1 MEPIVEKGCGLDVGQ
16 ESVVACLMTGS
27 VGERPRKELRTFPTF
42 TAELERM
49 RDWLLAEGCTHVAM
63 ESTGP
68 YWVPIYVVLEQ
79 AQHFELVV
87 GNAQHIRN
95 VPGRKTD
102 VKDAEWLADLL
113 RHGLIR
119 KSFVPPRP
127 FRDLRDLLRYRR
139 ALVNAGSAER
149 NRLLKLLESANI
161 KLASVASDAFG
172 VSGMLILKALLRG
185 DSTPE
190 QMAELAKGRLRHKLE
205 ALKLA
210 LRGNLDAHHRSMLET
225 QIRRIE
231 AAERDLVGLDQLIDA
246 RLEPYREKHDLLMQI
261 PGVDWVTAA
270 VLIAELGVDMS
281 VFPTAKH
288 AAAWTGVCPGNNKTG
303 GKARHAAAR
312 KGNVYLKT
320 ALVQAAHAAAH
331 TKGSYFRNKYFR
343 LKIRLGAK
351 RAALAIAHK
360 ILIAAYHMLS
370 TGKPYA
376 ELGETYLD
384 RRDKRG
390 VATSLIRRLRHLG
403 YTVLITEEATA

>member
-1 MEPIVEKGCGLDVGQ
+1 MEPIVETGCGLDVGQ
-16 ESVVACLMTGS
+16 ESVVACLMTGPA
-27 VGERPRKELRTFPTF
+27 GKKPRKELRTFGTF
-42 TAELERM
+42 TVELERM
-49 RDWLLAEGCTHVAM
+49 REWLLAEGCTHVAM

-79 AQHFELVV
+79 AQRFELVV

-139 ALVNAGSAER
+139 ALINAGSAER

-161 KLASVASDAFG
+161 KLASVASDVFG
-172 VSGMLILKALLRG
+172 ASGMLMLKALLRG
-185 DSTPE
+185 GSTPE
-190 QMAELAKGRLRHKLE
+190 QMAELAKGRLRQKLE
-205 ALKLA
+205 PLRLA
-210 LRGNLDAHHRSMLET
+210 LRGNLDPHHRSMLET

-246 RLEPYREKHDLLMQI
+246 RLEPYRDKHDLLMQI
-261 PGVDWVTAA
+261 PGVEWVTAA
-270 VLIAELGVDMS
+270 VLIAELGIDMS

-288 AAAWTGVCPGNNKTG
+288 VAAWAGVCPGNNKTG
-303 GKARHAAAR
+303 GKARRAASR

-331 TKGSYFRNKYFR
+331 TKGSYLRNKYFR
-343 LKIRLGAK
+343 LRARLGAK

-370 TGKPYA
+370 TGQPYN
-376 ELGETYLD
+376 ELGEFYLD

>member
-139 ALVNAGSAER
+139 ALINAGSAER

-161 KLASVASDAFG
+161 KLASVASDVFG
-172 VSGMLILKALLRG
+172 ASGMLMLKALLRG
-185 DSTPE
+185 GSTPE
-190 QMAELAKGRLRHKLE
+190 QMAELAKGRLRQKLE
-205 ALKLA
+205 PLRLA
-210 LRGNLDAHHRSMLET
+210 LRGNLDPHHRSMLET

-246 RLEPYREKHDLLMQI
+246 RLEPYRDKHDLLMQI
-261 PGVDWVTAA
+261 PGVDWVRAA
-270 VLIAELGVDMS
+270 VLIAELGIDMS

-288 AAAWTGVCPGNNKTG
+288 VAAWAGGCPGNNKTG
-303 GKARHAAAR
+303 GKAKRAAAR

-331 TKGSYFRNKYFR
+331 TKGSYFKNKYFR
-343 LKIRLGAK
+343 LRARLGAK
-351 RAALAIAHK
+351 RAALAIGHK
-360 ILIAAYHMLS
+360 ILTAAYHMLA
-370 TGKPYA
+370 TGRAYA
-376 ELGETYLD
+376 ELGKTYLD

-390 VATSLIRRLRHLG
+390 VARSLIRRLHHLG